1 MAHTNTNDRKKIRI
15 GSCLVYTVEFSGSIP
30 TDADFETEANK
41 LGDVSGGATLEYKPS
56 FYTAKSDDGTASK
69 PELTDEEATLKLG
82 VCTWNAN
89 TLKSLVT
96 TGSITEVGGIR
107 TLKIGG
113 KNNSEIKKY
122 AVRCLHKDK
131 ADGDTRTT
139 IVGNNTAGFSLAYVK
154 DKETVINPEF
164 KIEPM
169 DADGTLIIYSEEILG
184 LGSLALTLAKGS
196 TTGKTKVNTVSP
208 TATGANTYVYKIAA
222 SAQDVSYDAAL
233 TTGWTAV
240 VPGTTDIAAT
250 AGQVITVAEVDSSN
264 KAKAVGTVTVI
275 DNIA

>member
-1 MAHTNTNDRKKIRI
+1 MAHTNTDDKKKIRI
-15 GSCLVYTVEFSGSIP
+15 GSCLVYIVEFNGSIP
-30 TDADFETEANK
+30 IDAAFETDANK

-56 FYTAKSDDGTASK
+56 FYTAKSDDGMAQKT
-69 PELTDEEATLKLG
+69 EITDEEATLKLG

-89 TLKSLVT
+89 TLKNLVT
-96 TGSITEVGGIR
+96 TGTITEAGGIR

-113 KNNSEIKKY
+113 KNNSQIKRH
-122 AVRCLHKDK
+122 AIRCLHKDK

-139 IVGNNTAGFSLAYVK
+139 IVGSNTAGFSLAYVK

-169 DADGTLIIYSEEILG
+169 DAGGTLIMYSEEILG

-208 TATGANTYVYKIAA
+208 VATGTNTYVYKIDSAA
-222 SAQDVSYDAAL
+222 QNVSYDAVL

-240 VPGTTDIAAT
+240 VPGTTDIVAT
-250 AGQVITVAEVDSSN
+250 AGQVITVVEIDSSN
-264 KAKAVGTVTVI
+264 KAKAVGVVTVI

>member
-30 TDADFETEANK
+30 ADADFETEANK

-139 IVGNNTAGFSLAYVK
+139 IVGSNTAGFSLAYVK

-164 KIEPM
+164 KVEPM
-169 DADGTLIIYSEEILG
+169 DGDGTLIMYSEEILG
-184 LGSLALTLAKGS
+184 LGILSLTLAKA
-196 TTGKTKVNTVSP
+196 TTGKTKVSAISP
-208 TATGANTYVYKIAA
+208 AITGGNTYAYKIGATA
-222 SAQDVSYDAAL
+222 VDVAYDAAC
-233 TTGWTAV
+233 TTGWTALV
-240 VPGTTDIAAT
+240 VNTTEIAAT
-250 AGQVITVAEVDSSN
+250 AGQIITVVEIDASS
-264 KAKAVGTVTVI
+264 KAKSVGTATVI
-275 DNIA
+275 DHIG